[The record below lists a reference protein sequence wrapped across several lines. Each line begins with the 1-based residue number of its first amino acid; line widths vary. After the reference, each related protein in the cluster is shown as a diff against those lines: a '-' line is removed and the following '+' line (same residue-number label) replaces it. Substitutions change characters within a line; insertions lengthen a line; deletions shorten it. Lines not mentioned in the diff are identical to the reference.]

1 MMKHFLV
8 GAELSLMLFCFS
20 PAAPAQTGWSGAMDG
35 GFLAPCPGTYTDE
48 GFRLEAPEDWP
59 AGTMQIIGI
68 GGEESVKIGTVT
80 EIPIR

>member
-8 GAELSLMLFCFS
+8 GAELCLMLFCTA
-20 PAAPAQTGWSGAMDG
+20 PAAPAQPGWSGAIDG
-35 GFLAPCPGTYTDE
+35 GFLAPCPDTYTDE
-48 GFRLEAPEDWP
+48 GFRVEAPEDWP

-80 EIPIR
+80 EFPIR